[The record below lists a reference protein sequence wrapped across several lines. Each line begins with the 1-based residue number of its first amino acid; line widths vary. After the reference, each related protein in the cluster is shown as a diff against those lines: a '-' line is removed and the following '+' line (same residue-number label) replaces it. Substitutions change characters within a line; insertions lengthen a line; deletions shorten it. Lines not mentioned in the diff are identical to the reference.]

1 MSIIVD
7 ATLDALY
14 ENVCSKIFAKKIF
27 SLKDKDSIKKYNNGE
42 KMTFDRIYN
51 VQELESIENLSI
63 PDDITQMIESNLGHI
78 NVIFSTVQEVIHR
91 DTDRFIIKYTSIL
104 TKPEFIYGI
113 VGEAKMVLYVQFAKN
128 KNDSNKVTIHWNKKF
143 INVNTED
150 DDTLIINK
158 CNIDV
163 INNLGEP
170 DKLIINEGLVK
181 LSETFLGKELVQECI
196 LPYINKLFNDALT
209 VIEDT
214 YIHRLIDFLSK
225 KSIKVYKKKGK

>member
-7 ATLDALY
+7 ATLDTLY

-27 SLKDKDSIKKYNNGE
+27 SLKDKESIKKYNNGE

-51 VQELESIENLSI
+51 VQELDSIEDLTI
-63 PDDITQMIESNLGHI
+63 PNDITQMIESNLGHI
-78 NVIFSTVQEVIHR
+78 NVIFSTTQEVIHKAS
-91 DTDRFIIKYTSIL
+91 DRFIIKYTSIL
-104 TKPEFIYGI
+104 TKPEFIYSI

-128 KNDSNKVTIHWNKKF
+128 KNDPDKVTIHWNKKF

-150 DDTLIINK
+150 DDSIIINK
-158 CNIDV
+158 SNTDI

-170 DKLIINEGLVK
+170 DKLIINESLVK

-196 LPYINKLFNDALT
+196 LPYINKLFNDALA
-209 VIEDT
+209 VIENV
-214 YIHRLIDFLSK
+214 YLHRLIDFMSK
-225 KSIKVYKKKGK
+225 KSIKVYKKKSK